1 VPPLTQLSVL
11 GFLHWL
17 EATQVAVFVSQS
29 PWGFPAI
36 EMLHVAAIA
45 VVFGMIAIV
54 DLRLLGLAW
63 AGRGVTDL
71 CREVLP
77 VTWGAFAVAA
87 TTGSLMFISQPVKYY
102 GNDAFRLKIALLIL
116 AAVNMLGFQFLTLRG
131 VSTWDRDTTVPLAGK
146 LAGAISLLC
155 WIAIVAS
162 ARWTAYFML

>member
-1 VPPLTQLSVL
+1 VHPVTELSVL
-11 GFLHWL
+11 GFLRWL

-36 EMLHVAAIA
+36 EMVHVTAIA
-45 VVFGMIAIV
+45 VVVGMITIM
-54 DLRLLGLAW
+54 DLRLLGLASV
-63 AGRGVTDL
+63 RRSVTDL
-71 CREVLP
+71 YREVVP

-87 TTGSLMFISQPVKYY
+87 TTGALMFISQPVKYY

-116 AAVNMLGFQFLTLRG
+116 AAVNMLGFRFFTYRG
-131 VSTWDRDTTVPLAGK
+131 VSTWDRDSAVPLAGK
-146 LAGAISLLC
+146 LAGAVSLLC